1 MPKPQKITRLE
12 AARAGLTRYY
22 TGRQC
27 KRGHRNEH
35 YTMSGTCVKCARKS
49 SAKWKRKNAE
59 RVREMNRASTAR
71 HRAKLR
77 GLLRRARRAA
87 GRAARGAKY

>member
-1 MPKPQKITRLE
+1 MPRPTIARLE
-12 AARAGLTRYY
+12 AARLGLTRYY
-22 TGRQC
+22 SARIC
-27 KRGHRNEH
+27 KRGHRAEH
-35 YTMSGTCVKCARKS
+35 YTLSGTCVKCARKS

-77 GLLRRARRAA
+77 GLLRRARRDAQHTA
-87 GRAARGAKY
+87 SDT